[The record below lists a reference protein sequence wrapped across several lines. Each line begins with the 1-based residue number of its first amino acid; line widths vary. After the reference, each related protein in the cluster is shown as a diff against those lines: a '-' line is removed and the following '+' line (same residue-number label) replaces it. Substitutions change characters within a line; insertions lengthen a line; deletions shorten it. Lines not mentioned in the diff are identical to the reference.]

1 MSPRLLLAGFL
12 GLLLLAPMVVSEF
25 HVTLLNYIGLYAIVT
40 LGLEGCDLHQR
51 LIKQYE
57 KVHATAVNA

>member
-1 MSPRLLLAGFL
+1 MCIRDRDQATDMIDGDLRFFGLKSP
-12 GLLLLAPMVVSEF
+12 GL
-25 HVTLLNYIGLYAIVT
+25 N
-40 LGLEGCDLHQR
+40 LEGCDLHQR